1 MSISVVQIL
10 TVGPATVDTLATLR
24 RLVCSGWS
32 SHSVSTVREAETVLK
47 TIRFNVVLS
56 AEKLAD
62 GMGYDLAPILTRQQG
77 TLYIGVALSE
87 TCLWL
92 PVVERGLQSVG
103 DRAMNSAILETE
115 VARLL
120 RRMQYGIA
128 AAEGAIREEPKAKLL
143 IEAAGVR
150 ALAEESP
157 LDFGA
162 EPSTLG
168 QSGTVTGKIPAQHR
182 GGPLR
187 ATPKTLLP
195 PPRRQLPGRGA
206 EPDMTRL
213 LARCRDDT
221 KPIAGTHRNGWR
233 E

>member
-1 MSISVVQIL
+1 
-10 TVGPATVDTLATLR
+10 
-24 RLVCSGWS
+24 
-32 SHSVSTVREAETVLK
+32 VREAETVLK

-62 GMGYDLAPILTRQQG
+62 GMGYELAPILTRQRG

-92 PVVERGLQSVG
+92 PVVERGLQSLG
-103 DRAMNSAILETE
+103 DRAMNSGILETE

-120 RRMQYGIA
+120 RRVQDGIA
-128 AAEGAIREEPKAKLL
+128 AAEGTIPEELKARLV

-157 LDFGA
+157 LDFDA

-168 QSGTVTGKIPAQHR
+168 QSGTVTGKIPAQRR
-182 GGPLR
+182 GGLLPA
-187 ATPKTLLP
+187 ATKTLLLLHAENS
-195 PPRRQLPGRGA
+195 QGA
-206 EPDMTRL
+206 AQSLT
-213 LARCRDDT
+213 
-221 KPIAGTHRNGWR
+221 
-233 E
+233 